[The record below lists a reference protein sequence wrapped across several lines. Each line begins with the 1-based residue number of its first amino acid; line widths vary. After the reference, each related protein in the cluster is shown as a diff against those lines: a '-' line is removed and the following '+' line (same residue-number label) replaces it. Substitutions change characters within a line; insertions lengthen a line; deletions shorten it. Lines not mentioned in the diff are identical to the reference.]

1 MNAQARLHT
10 PTPLSLG
17 WNPPVFS
24 GSSKKMEREK
34 RSRVNAIQ
42 TKKFDSIKRRAIY
55 LCFDTWY
62 PIISRSSKVPYRTVP
77 YRTVR
82 TEDSD
87 VTGLKILAETN
98 FQNREWDSDEEK
110 SEQIRNEERTPTV
123 LNRESRKSPD
133 IAKADCRTR
142 GREVKGCPR
151 TPKFTCLGLVLAVGF
166 GGSR

>member
-1 MNAQARLHT
+1 VESACFFREFEKDGTRKTITGQCNSNEKVRFHKKT
-10 PTPLSLG
+10 CHLSL
-17 WNPPVFS
+17 F
-24 GSSKKMEREK
+24 R
-34 RSRVNAIQ
+34 
-42 TKKFDSIKRRAIY
+42 Y
-55 LCFDTWY
+55 L
-62 PIISRSSKVPYRTVP
+62 VPDHFPKLESTVP